1 MQILS
6 RITLIAGVYHVQ
18 VGLND
23 DPAQAGL
30 TPGETEAIAAFGEPS
45 VECGGTFTQVSPSA
59 TFTLPADP
67 HSLPSDFPV
76 VQTFALA
83 DASDALIRA
92 HLFQSTI
99 STRMVA
105 ARDSVTTQ
113 SQGVTGT
120 TVTTV

>member
-6 RITLIAGVYHVQ
+6 RITLINGVYHVQ

-30 TPGETEAIAAFGEPS
+30 TPGEIEAIAAFGES
-45 VECGGTFTQVSPSA
+45 AVECGGTFTQVSPA
-59 TFTLPADP
+59 EDFTLPTDP
-67 HSLPSDFPV
+67 RSFPSGFPV

-83 DASDALIRA
+83 DNEDALTRA
-92 HLFQSTI
+92 QLFQSTI
-99 STRMVA
+99 SARMVV
-105 ARDSVTTQ
+105 ARNSVTSQ